1 MRQVK
6 VILREAVLGLG
17 EAGDLVGVKVG
28 YARNYLLPQGKA
40 LLATDSK
47 MHELEHHKR
56 VVMEKAAR
64 DLKDLKALCDRL
76 ESVALEVTARVGEEG
91 KLFGSITTVPYRGAA
106 RRKGLPDRPAQD
118 HAQRA
123 SSRDRRPR
131 RADSP
136 ATRYHGQRSSQDQR
150 RKLIAARLS
159 AAISAAARSGCCTM
173 SP

>member
-47 MHELEHHKR
+47 VRELKHHKR

-91 KLFGSITTVPYRGAA
+91 KLFGSITTAHIAELLAEKGYPID
-106 RRKGLPDRPAQD
+106 RRKITLSEPLREIGD
-118 HAQRA
+118 HVVPIRLQRDLTA
-123 SSRDRRPR
+123 NV
-131 RADSP
+131 ALKISP
-136 ATRYHGQRSSQDQR
+136 EN
-150 RKLIAARLS
+150 
-159 AAISAAARSGCCTM
+159 
-173 SP
+173 

>member
-28 YARNYLLPQGKA
+28 YARNFLLPQGKA

-47 MHELEHHKR
+47 VRELEHHKR

-91 KLFGSITTVPYRGAA
+91 KLFGSITTAHIAELLAEKGYPVD
-106 RRKGLPDRPAQD
+106 RRKITLSEPLREIGD
-118 HAQRA
+118 HVVPFRWQRDLTA
-123 SSRDRRPR
+123 EV
-131 RADSP
+131 AL
-136 ATRYHGQRSSQDQR
+136 RSS
-150 RKLIAARLS
+150 AES
-159 AAISAAARSGCCTM
+159 
-173 SP
+173 

>member
-28 YARNYLLPQGKA
+28 YARNFLLPQGKA

-47 MHELEHHKR
+47 VRELEHHKR

-76 ESVALEVTARVGEEG
+76 ETVELEVTARVGEEG
-91 KLFGSITTVPYRGAA
+91 KLFGSITTAHIAELLAEKGYPVD
-106 RRKGLPDRPAQD
+106 RRKITLSEPLREVGD
-118 HAQRA
+118 HVVPIRLQRDLTA
-123 SSRDRRPR
+123 NV
-131 RADSP
+131 ALKISP
-136 ATRYHGQRSSQDQR
+136 ES
-150 RKLIAARLS
+150 
-159 AAISAAARSGCCTM
+159 
-173 SP
+173 